1 MCLNKG
7 LLVIRG
13 VEKSHIIE
21 ELTCALIIQE
31 TAEHQASA
39 GSGC

>member
-13 VEKSHIIE
+13 VEKSHVIE
-21 ELTCALIIQE
+21 ELACALIIRD
-31 TAEHQASA
+31 TGEHQASA